1 LIRVRCRAA
10 ANPFATEREREKK
23 DSQQKS
29 RLWVFP
35 ASARNLQGPWMNR
48 IYFRCESLESL
59 FLVVDEETVRK
70 RSRRKSRLPPP
81 ATPKSLFPRLLF
93 STTSLPQGPI
103 QSCCCKHPAKEYSL
117 TTGVK

>member
-81 ATPKSLFPRLLF
+81 ATPKSLFPRLFF
-93 STTSLPQGPI
+93 STTSLPQGANP
-103 QSCCCKHPAKEYSL
+103 EL
-117 TTGVK
+117 LL